1 MSGEVEAILSKA
13 DPVVRETYAA
23 ILSAVEGFGPV
34 DVELKKTS
42 VHLVAGSAF
51 AGVHPQ
57 LKKLR
62 LNIRLARKLEQTR
75 IRKAEQVSASRF
87 HNELDLASPTEVAGE
102 VTDWLREAYE
112 LGARPGR

>member
-1 MSGEVEAILSKA
+1 ME
-13 DPVVRETYAA
+13 
-23 ILSAVEGFGPV
+23 
-34 DVELKKTS
+34 VELKKTS

-62 LNIRLARKLEQTR
+62 LSIRLARKLEQAR
-75 IRKAEQVSASRF
+75 IRKTEQVSASRF
-87 HNELDLASPTEVAGE
+87 HNELDVACPTDVEGE